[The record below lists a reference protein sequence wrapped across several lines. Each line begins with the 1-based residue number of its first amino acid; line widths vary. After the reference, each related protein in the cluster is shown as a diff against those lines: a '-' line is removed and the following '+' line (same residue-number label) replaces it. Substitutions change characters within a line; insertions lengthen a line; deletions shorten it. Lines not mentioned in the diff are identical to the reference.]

1 MPLRWG
7 SQGKI
12 ACKGT
17 ATCSCSSRKVALM
30 FSVRADTMGFQ
41 KAKSVVWLL
50 GLFGVLWVVAGW
62 IAAGAFKQMMLGGIA
77 LIVLAITLRILNN
90 WREGFYLFMV
100 WLLFED
106 LVRKYMGNNMYIFF
120 AKDFLVAVTY
130 ASLLLNLQRRREAT
144 FRPPFLPALTA
155 FLLLGVAVP
164 RPCSVFVSDGR
175 FASYIVLVFIL
186 GFGTAAYLLV
196 RAHRGV
202 KIAFPAVALAA
213 VAAVMTGGR
222 GAFSWVLISTLVLT
236 VGLLWGVPRRWSQG
250 QRLFKAIR
258 RSYAGAGLALLVTV
272 AIFPKEIV

>member
-90 WREGFYLFMV
+90 WREGFYLFLV

-120 AKDFLVAVTY
+120 AKDFLAAVTY
-130 ASLLLNLQRRREAT
+130 ASLLLNLQRRKEAT

-155 FLLLGVAVP
+155 FLLLGVAQ
-164 RPCSVFVSDGR
+164 VFNPNSPSLLYGLFGVRTYFYYIPLMFVGYALLRTEADLQRMLIVSM
-175 FASYIVLVFIL
+175 
-186 GFGTAAYLLV
+186 
-196 RAHRGV
+196 
-202 KIAFPAVALAA
+202 ALA
-213 VAAVMTGGR
+213 G
-222 GAFSWVLISTLVLT
+222 LIATLGIIQSI
-236 VGLLWGVPRRWSQG
+236 VGLNFLNPRV
-250 QRLFKAIR
+250 
-258 RSYAGAGLALLVTV
+258 LAPELQDLAQLT
-272 AIFPKEIV
+272 